1 MAARGW
7 KEGTKEGAV
16 NRERR
21 DQKEKSQLAEYINV
35 DVTFGFLVHIV
46 E

>member
-1 MAARGW
+1 MRM
-7 KEGTKEGAV
+7 ERGTKKGAV
-16 NRERR
+16 KWERR
-21 DQKEKSQLAEYINV
+21 DQKEKSQLVEYINV

>member
-1 MAARGW
+1 MAACGW
-7 KEGTKEGAV
+7 KEGTKKGAV
-16 NRERR
+16 KRKRR